1 MTVGSYGNKMQ
12 FYRCKNTLLCV
23 FKQLPAVLQ
32 TAACNVAGSCQQLC
46 KCTFFHL
53 ITYIHEPSVVHP

>member
-32 TAACNVAGSCQQLC
+32 TAACSSADSCLQCCWQLPA
-46 KCTFFHL
+46 
-53 ITYIHEPSVVHP
+53 IV